1 MSEETV
7 GISLADIA
15 AALQIIDVAA
25 KRGAFE
31 GSELTQVGTVRD
43 RLVAFV
49 IAQSPKEEET
59 VEEAT
64 EEEEEETTE

>member
-43 RLVAFV
+43 RLAAFV

-64 EEEEEETTE
+64 EEEEETTE

>member
-31 GSELTQVGTVRD
+31 GSELTQVGSVRD
-43 RLVAFV
+43 RLAAFV
-49 IAQSPKEEET
+49 IAQSPKEEEA
-59 VEEAT
+59 VEEST
-64 EEEEEETTE
+64 EKEEETTE